1 MASILRAPLS
11 LSPLPRLSVVYS
23 STSPQPICISFRQL
37 RKPHAKCLQASL
49 RIENFAVRASSEE
62 ATVESGVVDE
72 EEIEDDLDS
81 DDVPEVIG
89 DAEEDATDSDQAEVV
104 EPSAPSSPVIAAL
117 QSYKEALA
125 SNDEPKI
132 SDVESF
138 FRSFEEEKINL
149 EAKVNTLSQEL
160 STEKDRILRISA
172 DFENFRRRTERERL
186 SLVENA
192 QGEVVESLLP
202 VLDNFERAKAQLKVE
217 SEGEEKIN
225 NSYQSIY
232 KQFVEILNSLRV
244 VPVDTTGTSFDPLG
258 SNQASL
264 KFSRVLD
271 QFFQRLIKAYS
282 GLVKTW
288 LHEAIMREE
297 SDEFKE
303 GIILQEFRKG
313 FKLGDRLLRPSMVK
327 VSAGPG
333 PAKAAEVE
341 KPSSEGEGTPTDTV
355 EEDSSKESEST

>member
-11 LSPLPRLSVVYS
+11 LLPLPRLSVVYS

-62 ATVESGVVDE
+62 ATVESGVVDV

-244 VPVDTTGTSFDPLG
+244 VPVDTTGTSFDPL
-258 SNQASL
+258 
-264 KFSRVLD
+264 
-271 QFFQRLIKAYS
+271 
-282 GLVKTW
+282 

>member
-1 MASILRAPLS
+1 MASILRASALS
-11 LSPLPRLSVVYS
+11 LATAASERRL
-23 STSPQPICISFRQL
+23 FL
-37 RKPHAKCLQASL
+37 DCLQASL

-244 VPVDTTGTSFDPLG
+244 VPVDTTGTSFDPL
-258 SNQASL
+258 
-264 KFSRVLD
+264 
-271 QFFQRLIKAYS
+271 
-282 GLVKTW
+282 